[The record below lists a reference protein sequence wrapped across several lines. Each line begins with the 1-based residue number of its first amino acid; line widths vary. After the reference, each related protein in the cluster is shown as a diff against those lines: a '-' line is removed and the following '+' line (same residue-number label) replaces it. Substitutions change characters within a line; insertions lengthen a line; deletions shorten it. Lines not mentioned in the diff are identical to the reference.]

1 VDRNY
6 KGLTVLFKMI
16 DADAFN
22 TIYGIK
28 SVSAPQWTSLGQK
41 VKTNLGLIRTNH
53 QWITLVGEVMTPRL
67 TKN

>member
-1 VDRNY
+1 
-6 KGLTVLFKMI
+6 MI
-16 DADAFN
+16 DFDAFN

-41 VKTNLGLIRTNH
+41 VKSNLGLIRTNH